1 MSASSTIA
9 SLVPLA
15 RKAWDTL
22 EQFTGTAAEASRSNV
37 ITDAIEVIS
46 AVTPLIEDFGR
57 GTEITPEDVRGAL
70 MDMDTALA
78 DFDAEIARQDQQP

>member
-1 MSASSTIA
+1 MSTLSGLLPI
-9 SLVPLA
+9 V

-22 EQFTGTAAEASRSNV
+22 EQFTGDAAEASRSSV
-37 ITDAIEVIS
+37 ITDAIEVLS

-78 DFDAEIARQDQQP
+78 DFDAEIARQGGG

>member
-1 MSASSTIA
+1 MSALSGLLPI
-9 SLVPLA
+9 V

-22 EQFTGTAAEASRSNV
+22 EQFTGDAAEASRSSV

-78 DFDAEIARQDQQP
+78 DFDAEIAKQDQEQGGG